1 MLAAPSAPRGPLTA
15 VFVRIRRRNA
25 VSSASQ
31 RVLYCDCRFA
41 HPRTWVLSFT
51 LGRQTPLG
59 ATMFDAT
66 QTQCGACF
74 WQGDG
79 STRCLHRRCSGR
91 RVVGISDSP
100 LFHAGSLAKDMLYAE
115 SCAASAAL
123 NSVPESQLASAP
135 DLFSIDRDNQVIDS
149 CPGVVQPPAATT
161 QCCVTTPAPARH
173 SLVIHLLACVWLIV
187 QWNVVPDSIR
197 RWIPTVSCH

>member
-1 MLAAPSAPRGPLTA
+1 MVA
-15 VFVRIRRRNA
+15 
-25 VSSASQ
+25 
-31 RVLYCDCRFA
+31 
-41 HPRTWVLSFT
+41 FT

-66 QTQCGACF
+66 QTKCGACF

-79 STRCLHRRCSGR
+79 SARCLHRRCSGR
-91 RVVGISDSP
+91 RVVGISESP
-100 LFHAGSLAKDMLYAE
+100 LFHAGSLATDLLYAE

-135 DLFSIDRDNQVIDS
+135 ELFSIDRDNQVIDS

-187 QWNVVPDSIR
+187 QWNVVPDCISSMDSNCVLSLSPVATAACICRSAMSIMLIQIR
-197 RWIPTVSCH
+197 LGVCSMLLSPKR